1 MTLRIAIR
9 YIIFGVRVEE
19 YVGKEDLAV
28 NPPPEVTLNVLLV
41 TFFFQLTVLMMIQKL
56 YLIVSVEV
64 PENFPNILN

>member
-28 NPPPEVTLNVLLV
+28 NPP
-41 TFFFQLTVLMMIQKL
+41 
-56 YLIVSVEV
+56 
-64 PENFPNILN
+64 